1 VARVRFDAFDAGVR
15 FFTADAGMSSSAG
28 SAPVMVSSAS
38 SWTSGVFSH
47 GIFLLERV
55 VLDFVT
61 RPSLSSL
68 KLLVALLSFL
78 VCAGMGFAGCLA
90 AGAAFG
96 LVGFATRDATF
107 ERGGRGIVAS
117 GQCEYLGML
126 GVERRRM
133 SVVAIGMKW
142 AATVRE
148 QWG

>member
-1 VARVRFDAFDAGVR
+1 
-15 FFTADAGMSSSAG
+15 
-28 SAPVMVSSAS
+28 
-38 SWTSGVFSH
+38 
-47 GIFLLERV
+47 
-55 VLDFVT
+55 
-61 RPSLSSL
+61 
-68 KLLVALLSFL
+68 
-78 VCAGMGFAGCLA
+78 LA

-107 ERGGRGIVAS
+107 ERGGRGIIAS